1 MRHVNNELLHAIA
14 RVVHLLDRQ
23 GVAFRGKREDLNNEL
38 TTKNTGNF
46 IAILK
51 EVAHY
56 YQDLQEHISNP
67 LRKNATYLSPYSHNE
82 MIEVIG
88 TKIIKSDI
96 IDEIKQAKFHTV
108 SLDEVTSSNE
118 QLMSICFCYVDKNH
132 NIIEA
137 FLEFVSLERITGE
150 HIGTTLLEFYKRTGI
165 NIKQCVAQCYDGASN
180 MQSERV
186 GAASYVLKESPQA
199 VVTHCC
205 MHNLNLT
212 LASSCNFLLA
222 QNILE
227 QYKNITLFFNYSP
240 KRENLLIFVVQK
252 VALIL
257 VDVKFFWDGVQHVGQ
272 NVTRLMN
279 TFT

>member
-1 MRHVNNELLHAIA
+1 MVHVTVVSFFSSLWILLKLYLFIFLLHLVTQKLLNWYRLNCERIHDS
-14 RVVHLLDRQ
+14 VLICLFLWWFSILLIISGNVH
-23 GVAFRGKREDLNNEL
+23 
-38 TTKNTGNF
+38 T
-46 IAILK
+46 
-51 EVAHY
+51 
-56 YQDLQEHISNP
+56 NP
-67 LRKNATYLSPYSHNE
+67 GPGSSPRKNATYLSPYSHNE

-240 KRENLLIFVVQK
+240 KRENLLIFLYK
-252 VALIL
+252 KLP
-257 VDVKFFWDGVQHVGQ
+257 
-272 NVTRLMN
+272 
-279 TFT
+279 